1 MGKLYSH
8 SRLSAFEQCKLRYKY
23 SYIDRIKR
31 EEDSIETFLGSR
43 FHETMER
50 AYAERAFWKP
60 SDVDL
65 TKYFDELWDKNFG
78 EHVFVSRKDRT
89 AEDYR
94 KIGHKAIAD
103 YHRRYSPYDSG
114 RVLGL
119 EKRILADLDG
129 TGAYQVQGYI
139 DRVMETDDGHFEIHD
154 YKTSGNLPD
163 QTKLDSDRQ
172 LALYEIAVRQLWP
185 KDVKQIDLVW
195 HYVVFDKELRS
206 SRTPEQ
212 LEELKSNT
220 IALIDEIERTDEYPP
235 SESNLCRWCD
245 YQDIC
250 PLFAHQAKTDEL
262 PLEKYLNDDGV
273 AIVNRLSELDARKRE
288 LKAEITTVEDEEA
301 TAKEA
306 AIALAAKD
314 GVSRFFGKDHVL
326 TIKDDIDVDYPKS
339 NDERREGFENVLSDM
354 NLLGEVSSINGLSIK
369 SLAKK
374 SHWSESMPEELGLF
388 IKTTRIMTARLGKKK
403 QGEE

>member
-23 SYIDRIKR
+23 SYIDKIKR

-60 SDVDL
+60 SDADL
-65 TKYFDELWDKNFG
+65 TKYFDELWNKNFG

-103 YHRRYSPYDSG
+103 YHRRHSPYDGG

-119 EKRILADLDG
+119 EKRIVADLDG
-129 TGAYQVQGYI
+129 TGTYQVQGYI

-154 YKTSGNLPD
+154 YKTSGSLPE
-163 QTKLDSDRQ
+163 QAKLDSDRQ

-185 KDVKQIDLVW
+185 KDVKQVDLVW

-212 LEELKSNT
+212 LNELKSNT
-220 IALIDEIERTDEYPP
+220 IALIEEIERTNEYPP
-235 SESNLCRWCD
+235 NESHLCRWCD

-250 PLFAHQAKTDEL
+250 PLFAHQSRSEIL
-262 PLEKYLNDDGV
+262 PANEYMQEEGVSLVNKYT
-273 AIVNRLSELDARKRE
+273 ALDSKKRE
-288 LKAEITTVEDEEA
+288 LNAEIKVIEEEQDKI
-301 TAKEA
+301 KEA
-306 AIALAAKD
+306 AIVFAGKENVSRIFGSDKTLRIADDINVRYPKKEDDNWEIFETGLKTLGLWDRIMNVNWSSLKAEAKRNGWSSILPPQLDGVLSIESQKTVRLTNRKD
-314 GVSRFFGKDHVL
+314 GD
-326 TIKDDIDVDYPKS
+326 
-339 NDERREGFENVLSDM
+339 
-354 NLLGEVSSINGLSIK
+354 
-369 SLAKK
+369 
-374 SHWSESMPEELGLF
+374 
-388 IKTTRIMTARLGKKK
+388 
-403 QGEE
+403 

>member
-8 SRLSAFEQCKLRYKY
+8 SRLSAFEQCRLRYKY
-23 SYIDRIKR
+23 SYIDRIKS
-31 EEDSIETFLGSR
+31 EEDSVEAFLGKR
-43 FHETMER
+43 FHEVMER
-50 AYAERAFWKP
+50 TYAERAFWKP
-60 SDVDL
+60 TETDL
-65 TKYFDELWDKNFG
+65 TKFFDELWEKNWG
-78 EHVFVSRKDRT
+78 EHVFVTRKDRT

-139 DRVMETDDGHFEIHD
+139 DRVMEQDDGHFEIHD
-154 YKTSGNLPD
+154 YKTAGSLPD
-163 QTKLDSDRQ
+163 QDKLDLDRQ

-185 KDVKQIDLVW
+185 KDVKQVDLVW
-195 HYVVFDKELRS
+195 HYVVFDKEMRS

-212 LEELKSNT
+212 LEELKT
-220 IALIDEIERTDEYPP
+220 GTMALIDEIERTEEYPP
-235 SESNLCRWCD
+235 CESNLCRWCD

-250 PLFAHQAKTDEL
+250 PLFAHQTKTDVL

-288 LKAEITTVEDEEA
+288 LKTEIATIEDEESI
-301 TAKEA
+301 AKEA
-306 AIALAAKD
+306 AISLAARD
-314 GVSRFFGKDHVL
+314 GVSRLFGKDHVL
-326 TIKDDIDVDYPKS
+326 TIKDDIEVEYPKS
-339 NDERREGFENVLSDM
+339 NDERRGDFENVLRDM
-354 NLLGEVSSINGLSIK
+354 NLLGEVSSVNGLSIK
-369 SLAKK
+369 SLVKK
-374 SHWSESMPEELGLF
+374 SHWSESVPEGLRPF
-388 IKTTRIMTARLGKKK
+388 IKTKRVTTARLGKKK
-403 QGEE
+403 DEV